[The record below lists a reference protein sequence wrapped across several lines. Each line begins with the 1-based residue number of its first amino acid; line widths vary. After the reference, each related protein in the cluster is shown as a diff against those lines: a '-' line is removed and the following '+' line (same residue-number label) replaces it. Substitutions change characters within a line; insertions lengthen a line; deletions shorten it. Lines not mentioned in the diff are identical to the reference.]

1 MIKDQ
6 IGTNAGRIWHF
17 LNQNG
22 ESSISEIKKALTM
35 KGSEVRMGLG
45 WLARE
50 NKVFFFV
57 NEDKDNIRVILLE

>member
-17 LNQNG
+17 LNENG
-22 ESSISEIKKALTM
+22 ESNISEIKKALSM
-35 KGSEVRMGLG
+35 KGSEVRMALG

-50 NKVFFFV
+50 NKVFFFAE
-57 NEDKDNIRVILLE
+57 EDHIRVILLE

>member
-17 LNQNG
+17 LNENG
-22 ESSISEIKKALTM
+22 ESNISEIKKALSM
-35 KGSEVRMGLG
+35 KGSEVRMALG

-50 NKVFFFV
+50 NKVFFFTD
-57 NEDKDNIRVILLE
+57 EDHLRVILLE

>member
-17 LNQNG
+17 LNENG
-22 ESSISEIKKALTM
+22 ESNISEIKKALSM
-35 KGSEVRMGLG
+35 KSSEVRMALG

-50 NKVFFFV
+50 NKVFFLAD
-57 NEDKDNIRVILLE
+57 EDRIRIILLE

>member
-17 LNQNG
+17 LNENG
-22 ESSISEIKKALTM
+22 ESNISEIKKALSM
-35 KGSEVRMGLG
+35 KGSEVRMALG

-50 NKVFFFV
+50 NKVFFFADV
-57 NEDKDNIRVILLE
+57 DHLRVILLE